1 MAIRKIK
8 AALVNT
14 RDAPDYNTEIGY
26 LFYDADPNGDLTLR
40 ISDGVTPGGIPIT
53 GAGGGGITYAR
64 LNVVG
69 DDSTGAVL
77 SLGNST
83 PDLQIT
89 GSQNISTSVDN
100 ATGKVTIT
108 GPDLSSYL
116 ESGDNISSLTND
128 AGYITAADVF
138 ELTVADDSSTTT
150 TLTKTDT
157 LNIKGTGGI
166 TTSLSGDTITIDGSG
181 VSGSGSGTLTI
192 SDDASTTTD
201 ITTGQDTLKF
211 SGGTNITT
219 SLSGDTL
226 TIDGPTNLSQLTN
239 DSGFINSATLKVV
252 GDDSTGTVFDAANG
266 DDIRFLGAG
275 GTTVTVSGSTVI
287 ITSTGGSGGSGSV
300 TYTQDSPPASPI
312 DGDTWLDTDSGGLY
326 VYVVEGGSGQWIE
339 TGSAGTTLDVDGVE
353 SIRFAADDSASVPIR
368 TSETLSILGGQGIA
382 TSITPEGELRISSTG
397 SSVTTSDDQPSN
409 PNDGDLWYETDSG
422 SLYVYV
428 VESGNGNWIE
438 TGGGGGTSASVIT
451 QDDQPVSASDGN
463 LWFDTDQGGLY
474 VFVEENGVGN
484 WIETGTSG
492 SGPAIYTQ
500 DDLPS
505 TASNGDLWWDT
516 DSGSLYI
523 YIAQNGSTA
532 WVETSGSGQT
542 GGGGITSLA
551 ADATPELGG
560 NLNANSY
567 NITNVSTISVAT
579 NGNPG
584 TDPATDSGVGYIYAK
599 GATAELFVKDGAG
612 NITQISPH
620 SEEGDWVYYS
630 ENVKTGKRVKVNM
643 ERMIRRLEEITGETF
658 FEIDEPHKL
667 KY

>member
-14 RDAPDYNTEIGY
+14 RDAPDYNTEVGY
-26 LFYDADPNGDLTLR
+26 LFYDANPNGDRTLR
-40 ISDGVTPGGIPIT
+40 ISDGVTPGGIPLLASGDSSVGLSSATLKVADDSSTTSTFDLSGTGETIKIA
-53 GAGGGGITYAR
+53 GAGGITTSISGDTLTIDGTAVQGASS
-64 LNVVG
+64 LSVFA
-69 DDSTGAVL
+69 DDSTNMEVDLNNQDLTVSG
-77 SLGNST
+77 GNSIT
-83 PDLQIT
+83 TSTSSTQTLTVDLNSDI
-89 GSQNISTSVDN
+89 SVNNISPLD
-100 ATGKVTIT
+100 
-108 GPDLSSYL
+108 SSGVNINGNLYVN
-116 ESGDNISSLTND
+116 NISSLTND
-128 AGYITAADVF
+128 AGYI
-138 ELTVADDSSTTT
+138 S
-150 TLTKTDT
+150 
-157 LNIKGTGGI
+157 
-166 TTSLSGDTITIDGSG
+166 
-181 VSGSGSGTLTI
+181 
-192 SDDASTTTD
+192 
-201 ITTGQDTLKF
+201 
-211 SGGTNITT
+211 
-219 SLSGDTL
+219 
-226 TIDGPTNLSQLTN
+226 
-239 DSGFINSATLKVV
+239 SATLKVV
-252 GDDSTGTVFDAANG
+252 GDDSTGTVFDASKG

-275 GTTVTVSGSTVI
+275 NVSVTVSGSTVI
-287 ITSTGGSGGSGSV
+287 ITGTGGDSSGGGGGT
-300 TYTQDSPPASPI
+300 TYTQDTAPTSPV
-312 DGDTWLDTDSGGLY
+312 DGDTWLDTDSGALY
-326 VYVVEGGSGQWIE
+326 VYVVEGGYGQWIE
-339 TGSAGTTLDVDGVE
+339 TGSAGSTLDVDGVD
-353 SIRFAADDSASVPIR
+353 SIRFAADDSTSTAVA
-368 TSETLSILGGQGIA
+368 TSETLSILGGQGIE
-382 TSITPEGELRISSTG
+382 TSVTGTGEIRISSTG

-474 VFVEENGVGN
+474 VFVEENGVGS

-523 YIAQNGSTA
+523 YISQNGSTA